1 MEPFSRNPSKISTNR
16 SYKKGASLWLAV
28 RFIRVIH
35 HERKKE
41 KWKGRKSHR
50 KCLAA
55 IAQRLASLCEIDQ
68 LCSKLRFI
76 LIDCILTEI
85 GICIET
91 KNTRDSYYL
100 LRFSYVSNVVS
111 SSCFLKC
118 SRVCICYRLIVFRS
132 KEAYDCC
139 YLMDFQFIECII
151 PSLFFS
157 NFWMKL
163 YVCYWLIIFRSKEV
177 YDCSYLTDCLLIE
190 RVTIVLLFII
200 FEFASWFMSGM
211 LVADN
216 FVHL

>member
-28 RFIRVIH
+28 RFIRVIQ

-41 KWKGRKSHR
+41 KWKGGGKSHR

-76 LIDCILTEI
+76 LIDCILKEI
-85 GICIET
+85 EICIDT

-100 LRFSYVSNVVS
+100 LRLSYVSNVVS

-118 SRVCICYRLIVFRS
+118 SSESLYLLSIDSVSIERGLRFLLSYGFPVYRMYYTIAFLFEFLD
-132 KEAYDCC
+132 EALC
-139 YLMDFQFIECII
+139 L
-151 PSLFFS
+151 L
-157 NFWMKL
+157 
-163 YVCYWLIIFRSKEV
+163 
-177 YDCSYLTDCLLIE
+177 LTDNISIE
-190 RVTIVLLFII
+190 RGLWLQLSDGFPAYRTCYQRPSF
-200 FEFASWFMSGM
+200 
-211 LVADN
+211 
-216 FVHL
+216 

>member
-28 RFIRVIH
+28 RFIRVTR

-85 GICIET
+85 GICIDT

-111 SSCFLKC
+111 SSCFLK
-118 SRVCICYRLIVFRS
+118 RS
-132 KEAYDCC
+132 SESL
-139 YLMDFQFIECII
+139 YLLSIDSI
-151 PSLFFS
+151 S
-157 NFWMKL
+157 
-163 YVCYWLIIFRSKEV
+163 
-177 YDCSYLTDCLLIE
+177 IE
-190 RVTIVLLFII
+190 RGLRLLLSYGFPVYRIVLYHRFSFRI
-200 FEFASWFMSGM
+200 FG
-211 LVADN
+211 
-216 FVHL
+216 

>member
-28 RFIRVIH
+28 RFIRVIQ

-41 KWKGRKSHR
+41 KWKRGGGKSHR

-76 LIDCILTEI
+76 LIDCILKEI
-85 GICIET
+85 EICIDT

-100 LRFSYVSNVVS
+100 LRLSYVSNVVS

-118 SRVCICYRLIVFRS
+118 SSESLYLLSIDSVSIERGLRFLLSYGFPVYRMYYTIAFLFEFLD
-132 KEAYDCC
+132 EALC
-139 YLMDFQFIECII
+139 L
-151 PSLFFS
+151 L
-157 NFWMKL
+157 
-163 YVCYWLIIFRSKEV
+163 
-177 YDCSYLTDCLLIE
+177 LTDNISIE
-190 RVTIVLLFII
+190 RGLWLQLSDGFPAYRTCYQRPSF
-200 FEFASWFMSGM
+200 
-211 LVADN
+211 
-216 FVHL
+216 